1 MNEKKA
7 KYSQRYVLS
16 SSNVDKHGHIIT
28 KQALESSL
36 KFINGQRKPRLG
48 LDHNRNFPP
57 MGRINNGEV
66 IEKDGAYY
74 LIADQEYFDVSKTV
88 ILSNGCELI
97 EMSFSDENFPFT
109 ECEMETIETI
119 EIQIDPINLGSFENG
134 QSFLNELKLESD
146 LEIKGSEFIRKS
158 EIPDPEIILKLTE
171 IIGIALGIG
180 LRKLPEKLGEAIGDD
195 LAKFYKLISTAVR
208 KSVKEMIPKNRP
220 IHFVVEIPINKTIL
234 ELIVTTRNPDTA
246 INAYKKEEIEKL
258 KNELEFSVKNLNAE
272 KIQFFFNEENKWEIN
287 YILASDGR
295 VIGTKKSFKKRDD
308 YFQKMVEKQ
317 KEKKVKKNNA

>member
-1 MNEKKA
+1 MNEKKTIH
-7 KYSQRYVLS
+7 SQRYVLS
-16 SSNVDKHGHIIT
+16 SSNIDKHGHVMT
-28 KQALESSL
+28 KEALESSL
-36 KFINGQRKPRLG
+36 KFINGKRKARLG

-66 IEKDGAYY
+66 IEKDGVFY
-74 LIADQEYFDVSKTV
+74 LVADQEYFDISKTA
-88 ILSNGCELI
+88 ILENGLELI

-109 ECEMETIETI
+109 ECEFEPTETI

-134 QSFLNELKLESD
+134 QEFLSDLKSESD
-146 LEIKGSEFIRKS
+146 LEIKGSEFFRKS

-180 LRKLPEKLGEAIGDD
+180 LRKIPEKLGEAIGDD
-195 LAKFYKLISTAVR
+195 LVKFYKLIGKAIR

-220 IHFVVEIPINKTIL
+220 IHFVVEIPIKKSIV
-234 ELIVTTRNPDTA
+234 ELIVTTRNPDVA
-246 INAYKKEEIEKL
+246 INAYKKEVIENLKKEIETSIKQL
-258 KNELEFSVKNLNAE
+258 KAE

-287 YILASDGR
+287 YILTSNGK
-295 VIGTKKSFKKRDD
+295 VIGTKKSFKKRDE

-317 KEKKVKKNNA
+317 KKRNKKS